1 VGGFEGVAGAGQT
14 NTSSS
19 LLVDDDAADDAPATR
34 VEPVAAPAFQ
44 TDEAATGGEDADESD
59 VKAGA

>member
-1 VGGFEGVAGAGQT
+1 VVGDEGEAGAGRT
-14 NTSSS
+14 KPSSS
-19 LLVDDDAADDAPATR
+19 SVDDDAADDAPATR

>member
-1 VGGFEGVAGAGQT
+1 VGDEGEAGAGRT

-19 LLVDDDAADDAPATR
+19 LVVDDDAADDAPATR
-34 VEPVAAPAFQ
+34 VEPVAAPAFEA
-44 TDEAATGGEDADESD
+44 DEAATGGEDANESD